1 LNEINFA
8 TVLISKRREKGITQ
22 DELATHIGV
31 SKQSVSKWEN
41 GNSYPDI
48 ILLPQLASYFNI
60 SLDELMGYKPQM
72 TTDDI
77 KKLCAELSDEFSAK
91 PFNDVVCRCRE
102 IVKKYFSC
110 FPLLYQIGL
119 LILEHGLE
127 LSDEMKK
134 NSAIEGAREI
144 FARVKTLCDDI
155 ELKQLALLSEAV
167 CEMELNN
174 PKTVIE
180 ILENVKKRFSFH
192 PSVEV
197 MLAQSYRMLG
207 KAYAAKTT
215 LQDAIFESVAS
226 ICFNVPHYLAIST
239 DCKEHFEKICK
250 RTIQII
256 EIFNVKVVYP
266 VAIMPF
272 YFEAAKG
279 YLIFGNT
286 ETALDMLETYAEIAT
301 NNSFSE
307 MPQKDDFFIL
317 LGEHRNEKQNGV
329 DFGFSEMKLNKQFI
343 HQGVIDSVVEEPLYA
358 TLADEP
364 RYKALIRK
372 LKAQREV

>member
-1 LNEINFA
+1 MKEINFA

-48 ILLPQLASYFNI
+48 LLLPQLASYFNI
-60 SLDELMGYKPQM
+60 SLDELMGYEPQM

-77 KKLCAELSDEFSAK
+77 KKLCAELSDEFTAK
-91 PFNDVVCRCRE
+91 PFDDVVYRCRE

-110 FPLLYQIGL
+110 FPLLYQIGF
-119 LILEHGLE
+119 LILEHGSE
-127 LSDEMKK
+127 LSDVVKK
-134 NSAIEGAREI
+134 TSAIESAREI
-144 FARVKTLCDDI
+144 FVRVKTLCDDI

-174 PKTVIE
+174 PKAVIE
-180 ILENVKKRFSFH
+180 ILENLKNRFSFH

-207 KAYAAKTT
+207 KDHAAKTT
-215 LQDAIFESVAS
+215 LQDAIFENVAS
-226 ICFNVPHYLAIST
+226 ICFNVPYYLAINT
-239 DCKEHFEKICK
+239 DNKAIFEEICK
-250 RTIQII
+250 RTIQMI
-256 EIFNVKVVYP
+256 EIFNIKVVYP
-266 VAIMPF
+266 IAIMPF
-272 YFEAAKG
+272 YIEAAKG
-279 YLIFGNT
+279 HLIIGNT

-307 MPQKDDFFIL
+307 MPQKDDFFTL
-317 LGEHRNEKQNGV
+317 LNEHRNEKRNGV
-329 DFGFSEMKLNKQFI
+329 DFGFSEMELNKQFI
-343 HQGVIDSVVEEPLYA
+343 QQGVIDSIVEEPLYA

-364 RYKALIRK
+364 RYKALIKK
-372 LKAQREV
+372 LKAQREI